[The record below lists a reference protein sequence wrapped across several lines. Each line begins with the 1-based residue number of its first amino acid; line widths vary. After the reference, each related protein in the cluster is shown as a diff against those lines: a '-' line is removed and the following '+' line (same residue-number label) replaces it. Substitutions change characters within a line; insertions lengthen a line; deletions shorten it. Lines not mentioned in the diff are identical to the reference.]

1 MNFICFLLRE
11 NNQLR
16 NNLPFKNT
24 NVGTY
29 LGQNFLTDNKIRHYL
44 GDKIKEIYE
53 KSWCEVLVE
62 IGPGKWSLT
71 KLIHNISPEFFV
83 IERDDHLVK
92 NGKLSVEWLEDV
104 RVIHA
109 DVLDVDVDEELKT
122 RGQISQKTLVVGN
135 LPYYITSP
143 ILRKF
148 FGEGQQDYVGGV
160 FMVQKEV
167 ADKLCTDAQKKS
179 YLWRIINFAY
189 DVVYLKTVPAEAFS
203 PAPKVTSALI
213 ELRRKEIPLSHCE
226 WNEANH
232 GLPRSACNDFNF
244 IKFLD
249 FLEDFAPYSR
259 KTLRSIA
266 TMLKKKKNKEW
277 TIPKWLEGERLE
289 KLSWSDIWEIL
300 R

>member
-1 MNFICFLLRE
+1 M
-11 NNQLR
+11 
-16 NNLPFKNT
+16 
-24 NVGTY
+24 GTY

-53 KSWCEVLVE
+53 KSWGKALIE

-71 KLIHNISPEFFV
+71 KLIHDISPDFFV

-92 NGKLSVEWLEDV
+92 EGKLSVEWLEEV

-109 DVLDVDVDEELKT
+109 DVLDVDISEELKKREQT
-122 RGQISQKTLVVGN
+122 PQKTLVVGN

-167 ADKLCTDAQKKS
+167 ADKLCSDAQKKS
-179 YLWRIINFAY
+179 YLWWIINFAY
-189 DVVYLKTVPAEAFS
+189 DVIYLKTVPAKAFS

-213 ELRRKEIPLSHCE
+213 ELRRKHEKPNI
-226 WNEANH
+226 
-232 GLPRSACNDFNF
+232 NF
-244 IKFLD
+244 EKLLD
-249 FLEDFAPYSR
+249 FLEGFAPYSR
-259 KTLRSIA
+259 KTLGAIA
-266 TMLKKKKNKEW
+266 TMLRKKQNKDR
-277 TIPKWLEGERLE
+277 TIPEWLKGKRLE
-289 KLSWSDIWEIL
+289 ELEWWDIWEIL
-300 R
+300 K